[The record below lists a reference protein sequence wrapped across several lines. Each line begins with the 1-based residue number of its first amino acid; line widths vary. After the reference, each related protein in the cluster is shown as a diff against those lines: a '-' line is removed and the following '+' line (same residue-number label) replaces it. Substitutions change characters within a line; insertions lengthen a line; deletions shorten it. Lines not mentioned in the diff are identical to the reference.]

1 MTKLTKVQKALKENA
16 PHIDD
21 DALETLRLMSV
32 MKKAV
37 ENELIE
43 GATGKEVVLDV
54 RRIADAHIQSIAY
67 WMCMSSIMDD
77 HDSMISSAMEV
88 AVKLLNELPQA
99 RAAWKQSVANHGI
112 PAHVQIIDENLM
124 EDKSVTNP
132 ARTN

>member
-1 MTKLTKVQKALKENA
+1 VTKLTKVQKALKASA

-21 DALETLRLMSV
+21 EALETLRLMSV

-54 RRIADAHIQSIAY
+54 RRIVDAHIQSIAY

-124 EDKSVTNP
+124 DKSVTNP

>member
-1 MTKLTKVQKALKENA
+1 VTKLTKVQKALKASA

-21 DALETLRLMSV
+21 DTLDTWRLMTV

-37 ENELIE
+37 EDELIE

-54 RRIADAHIQSIAY
+54 RRIVDAHVQSIAY

-77 HDSMISSAMEV
+77 RDNMINAAMEV
-88 AVKLLNELPQA
+88 SMKLLNELPQA